1 MKDPVDQG
9 CRSALFATTSEDVV
23 GQGIDGQYIVP
34 DRKVTDVSKKASD
47 EELQERC
54 WRLTESV
61 LREKVGELGYE
72 MS

>member
-1 MKDPVDQG
+1 MV
-9 CRSALFATTSEDVV
+9 AE
-23 GQGIDGQYIVP
+23 GIDGQYIVP
-34 DRKVTDVSKKASD
+34 DPRVVEVSKQARD

-61 LREKVGELGYE
+61 LREKLGNLPYD